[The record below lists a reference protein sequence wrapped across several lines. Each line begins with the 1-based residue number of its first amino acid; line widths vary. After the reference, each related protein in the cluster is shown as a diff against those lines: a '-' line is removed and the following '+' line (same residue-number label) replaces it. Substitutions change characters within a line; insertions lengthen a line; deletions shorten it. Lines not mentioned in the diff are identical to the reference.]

1 MSNYSHSLIKRLNG
15 INIQV
20 EFLLLCID
28 LSFGKYKNFFLNFL
42 KVTNFSV
49 VSFKKKDIF
58 LQKKYLHYYIIYLFY
73 IKKIIL

>member
-28 LSFGKYKNFFLNFL
+28 LSFGKYKKYFL
-42 KVTNFSV
+42 KLQALLSFF
-49 VSFKKKDIF
+49 FKKKIF
-58 LQKKYLHYYIIYLFY
+58 FFKKKYLHYYIIYLFY

>member
-28 LSFGKYKNFFLNFL
+28 LSFGKYKNFFLKLQTFL
-42 KVTNFSV
+42 LFFSKKRYFSSKKVFTLLYNI
-49 VSFKKKDIF
+49 SFLYKKDNIM
-58 LQKKYLHYYIIYLFY
+58 KLF
-73 IKKIIL
+73 

>member
-28 LSFGKYKNFFLNFL
+28 LSFGKYKNFFLKLQTFL
-42 KVTNFSV
+42 LFF
-49 VSFKKKDIF
+49 FKKKDIF